1 MWRIAKDS
9 PYSCYKYIYDKAM
22 SLLDDYSELEKKMDL
37 GALRIYFEDL
47 PSQDTPAHFQA
58 WHDILEEEF
67 DDASYEM
74 KCAYLRALQ
83 MSIPNYSMW
92 DPELI
97 YLIEQ
102 DKFTATYVGEEY
114 REWVRIT
121 PKDSYR
127 WVIAVNGSTQTIDI
141 IITLIQKYIDD
152 IKMIT
157 TGVFNDEMRDV
168 LKMLNNADPYHYHS
182 CSIDVAE
189 NISASMVIK
198 KALFAYHK
206 STAVSKFNDGAFREE
221 YYLLD
226 LTGEFVQK
234 CTKIESKYQEI
245 KDYLKSLI
253 DICIKTPNN

>member
-1 MWRIAKDS
+1 
-9 PYSCYKYIYDKAM
+9 M

-37 GALRIYFEDL
+37 GVLQIYFENL
-47 PSQDTPAHFQA
+47 PRQDAPAHFQV
-58 WHDILEEEF
+58 WHDILKEEF
-67 DDASYEM
+67 DDAPYEA

-83 MSIPNYSMW
+83 MSLPNYSMW

-102 DKFTATYVGEEY
+102 NEFAATYVGEEY
-114 REWVRIT
+114 REWIRTT

-127 WVIAVNGSTQTIDI
+127 WVIAVNGLTQALEAQRFT
-141 IITLIQKYIDD
+141 TSLIQKYIDD
-152 IKMIT
+152 IKLIST
-157 TGVFNDEMRDV
+157 SAFNDEMRDV
-168 LKMLNNADPYHYHS
+168 LKMLNNADPYHHCKS
-182 CSIDVAE
+182 SIDVVE

-206 STAVSKFNDGAFREE
+206 LAIINKIDDGAFREE

-226 LTGEFVQK
+226 LTGEFVSK

-245 KDYLKSLI
+245 KDCLKSLI
-253 DICIKTPNN
+253 DICIKTPDI

>member
-1 MWRIAKDS
+1 
-9 PYSCYKYIYDKAM
+9 M

-37 GALRIYFEDL
+37 GALQIYFKDL
-47 PSQDTPAHFQA
+47 PRQDVPAHFQA

-83 MSIPNYSMW
+83 MSLPNYNMW

-102 DKFTATYVGEEY
+102 DKFTATYVGNEY
-114 REWVRIT
+114 REWIKT
-121 PKDSYR
+121 ASKNSYR
-127 WVIAVNGSTQTIDI
+127 WMIAVNGFPLSQASDTKKI
-141 IITLIQKYIDD
+141 IISLIQKYIDD
-152 IKMIT
+152 IKLIT
-157 TGVFNDEMRDV
+157 SGVFNDEMRDV
-168 LKMLNNADPYHYHS
+168 LKMLNAADPYHHRS

-189 NISASMVIK
+189 NISAVIVIK

-206 STAVSKFNDGAFREE
+206 LAIVNKFNDGAFREE
-221 YYLLD
+221 YYLFD
-226 LTGEFVQK
+226 LTEEFVQK

-245 KDYLKSLI
+245 KDCLKSLI
-253 DICIKTPNN
+253 NICIKTPDI

>member
-1 MWRIAKDS
+1 
-9 PYSCYKYIYDKAM
+9 M

-37 GALRIYFEDL
+37 GALRIYFENL
-47 PSQDTPAHFQA
+47 PRQDAPAHFQA
-58 WHDILEEEF
+58 WHDILKEEF
-67 DDASYEM
+67 DDVSHEVKY
-74 KCAYLRALQ
+74 AYLRALQ
-83 MSIPNYSMW
+83 MSLPIYSMW

-97 YLIEQ
+97 YLIE
-102 DKFTATYVGEEY
+102 KNEFAATYVGEEY
-114 REWVRIT
+114 KEWIKTT

-127 WVIAVNGSTQTIDI
+127 WVIAVNGLTQTTDV

-152 IKMIT
+152 IKLIT
-157 TGVFNDEMRDV
+157 TGVFNDEMRVV
-168 LKMLNNADPYHYHS
+168 LKMLNDADPYHHS
-182 CSIDVAE
+182 SYSIDVVE

-206 STAVSKFNDGAFREE
+206 SAVVNKFNDGAFREE

-245 KDYLKSLI
+245 KDCLKSLI
-253 DICIKTPNN
+253 DICIKTPDI